1 MQGNATVG
9 KIAEQLRTP
18 METRKSYAYQYCCIT
33 LQFVELP
40 TEHKNQCNTLHRFPL
55 LGKRTSQSRFAE
67 TKDDSVK
74 QEKESFATR
83 FPFCDLPEK
92 LMHSQTSLSTS

>member
-9 KIAEQLRTP
+9 TIAEQLRTP

-40 TEHKNQCNTLHRFPL
+40 TEHKNQCNTLSQIPL
-55 LGKRTSQSRFAE
+55 AGE
-67 TKDDSVK
+67 
-74 QEKESFATR
+74 EN
-83 FPFCDLPEK
+83 
-92 LMHSQTSLSTS
+92 